1 MPTAE
6 ETFVDPI
13 AAVDPFGGA
22 DEVDPTV
29 TPPLSLCTMMQS
41 FMATQAAHGLL
52 LDELLIEV
60 ASLRVDFAEYRST
73 FPPPPFED

>member
-1 MPTAE
+1 MPTTE

-13 AAVDPFGGA
+13 VAVDPSGGA

-41 FMATQAAHGLL
+41 FMATQAAYG
-52 LDELLIEV
+52 
-60 ASLRVDFAEYRST
+60 
-73 FPPPPFED
+73 

>member
-13 AAVDPFGGA
+13 AAVDPSGGA

-41 FMATQAAHGLL
+41 CILESRFC
-52 LDELLIEV
+52 IV
-60 ASLRVDFAEYRST
+60 
-73 FPPPPFED
+73 